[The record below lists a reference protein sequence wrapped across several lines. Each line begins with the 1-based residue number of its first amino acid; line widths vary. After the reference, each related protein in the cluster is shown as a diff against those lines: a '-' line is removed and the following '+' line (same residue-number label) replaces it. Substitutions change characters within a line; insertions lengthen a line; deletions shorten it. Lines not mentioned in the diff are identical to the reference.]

1 MQREIKIIAN
11 WKMHKTVEE
20 ALAFL
25 KALGKFEKTAYIAP
39 AYTAIH
45 PMNQYIKENELT
57 SIVIG
62 AQNMH
67 DASEGAFTGEL
78 SLEMLQDVGA
88 SFVLLGHSERRHVFG
103 ESNSFI
109 QKKVV
114 KALEA
119 SFPIIL
125 CVGETEEERAAGKTE
140 DVIAEQIK
148 ESLSAIQPEQIE
160 NVTIAYEPVWAI
172 GTGITATPMQAQDAH
187 QFIRN
192 VCGEL
197 WGETIAEKL
206 SILYGGSVKPNN
218 IKNLLEQPDID
229 GALVGGASLDADSFL
244 QLIQY
249 DQEIVQ
255 T

>member
-25 KALGKFEKTAYIAP
+25 QALGKIEKNAYIAP

-45 PMNQYIKENELT
+45 PMNQYVKENGLT

-103 ESNSFI
+103 ESNYFI
-109 QKKVV
+109 RKKVM

-119 SFPIIL
+119 SFPIVL
-125 CVGETEEERAAGKTE
+125 CVGETEEERANGKTE
-140 DVIAEQIK
+140 DVITEQIK
-148 ESLSAIQPEQIE
+148 ESLSDIQPDQIE

-172 GTGITATPMQAQDAH
+172 GTGITATPTQAQDAH
-187 QFIRN
+187 QFIRKI
-192 VCGEL
+192 CGEVL
-197 WGETIAEKL
+197 GKTAAEKL
-206 SILYGGSVKPNN
+206 SILYGGSVKPSN
-218 IKNLLEQPDID
+218 IKNLLNQPDID